1 MLAET
6 RSILV
11 TGGSGFIGKYLC
23 AELTKRGW
31 NVVSVDVNPP
41 PGEEETTGTIYHKC
55 DITESGPLEAI
66 FQGKQFD
73 AIVHLASILPTASQ
87 QDPHK
92 ATNVNVGGSLNIL
105 EAAKRFHVGKVIYAS
120 SSSVYGTR
128 PASVFVNENQA
139 LAPENLYGAAK
150 RYVELLGEA
159 YRQNCGVR
167 FLALRIAIVVGAGA
181 RSTTSAWRSR
191 IFECLSAMQPTEF
204 EIPSRPDEVLPLI
217 HVEDLAAMLVAMV
230 SANKVAGSVYNSFAE
245 SVTAAELKTEL
256 ELLNPKI
263 RVRLGT
269 APVNGHPRAI
279 DSSRF
284 AKDFGM
290 AAMPLRERLR
300 RAAEAVSKT
309 S

>member
-1 MLAET
+1 MAET

-11 TGGSGFIGKYLC
+11 TGGAGFIGKHLC
-23 AELTKRGW
+23 PELTKRGW
-31 NVVSVDVNPP
+31 NVVSLDANPP
-41 PGEEETTGTIYHKC
+41 PGEEGTSCQKC
-55 DITESGPLEAI
+55 DISEAGPLEAL

-73 AIVHLASILPTASQ
+73 TIIHLASILPTASQ

-128 PASVFVNENQA
+128 PASAFVNEDQT

-159 YRQNCGVR
+159 YRQNSGVR

-181 RSTTSAWRSR
+181 QSTTSAWRSQL
-191 IFECLSAMQPTEF
+191 FESLSMTRSSEF
-204 EIPSRPDEVLPLI
+204 EIPYRPDEVLPLI
-217 HVEDLAAMLVAMV
+217 HVEDLVAMLAALV
-230 SANKVAGSVYNSFAE
+230 SADKLAGSVYNSFAE
-245 SVTAAELKTEL
+245 SVTAAELKTEV

-269 APVNGHPRAI
+269 APVSGHPRAI

-284 AKDFGM
+284 ARDFGL
-290 AAMPLRERLR
+290 APMPLRERLR
-300 RAAEAVSKT
+300 RAAESVLKT